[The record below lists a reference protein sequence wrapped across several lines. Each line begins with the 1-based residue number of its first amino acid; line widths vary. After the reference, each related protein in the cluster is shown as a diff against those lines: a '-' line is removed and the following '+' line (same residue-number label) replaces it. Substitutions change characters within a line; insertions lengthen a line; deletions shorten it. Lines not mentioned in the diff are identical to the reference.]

1 MGLISKTSKGVRLAF
16 VGVSQAKRRRA
27 LVLVIANFFLIPGA
41 VMLMNLET
49 PRALNEFKAEALP
62 AVPVASPPPAVRGAV
77 TTTDIDYLKTKD
89 LLLPVEGVGAGR
101 LRDSFND
108 GRSEGRTHKA
118 IDIMA
123 PQDTPVVAV
132 ADGKVMKL
140 HKSAR
145 GGIMLYQ
152 SDTAGPYVYY
162 YAHLSRYAD
171 GITEGKQIKRGDVV
185 AYVGDTGN
193 AGTGNY
199 HLHFGISKMPAPGKW
214 SGGEPI
220 NPYPLLAG
228 E

>member
-1 MGLISKTSKGVRLAF
+1 MVSINRASKRVRLAF

-27 LVLVIANFFLIPGA
+27 MVLIVLDFFLIIGA

-49 PRALNEFKAEALP
+49 PRAGNGVRGE
-62 AVPVASPPPAVRGAV
+62 AVPLSTVAGSSPVERGRV
-77 TTTDIDYLKTKD
+77 TGTDIDYLKKKS
-89 LLLPVEGVGAGR
+89 LLLPVEGVTAGR

-108 GRSEGRTHKA
+108 GRSEGRTHRA

-123 PQDTPVVAV
+123 AQDTPVVA
-132 ADGKVMKL
+132 ATDGKVVKL
-140 HKSAR
+140 HRSAR

-152 SDTAGPYVYY
+152 SDTTGPYVYY

-171 GITEGKQIKRGDVV
+171 GIAEGKQVKRGDVI

-199 HLHFGISKMPAPGKW
+199 HLHFGISKMPTPGKW